1 MTAQTSSRRRWPTA
15 VLVAASAL
23 AIGSIFGVPG
33 IGQAAS
39 EAVPANTALPTISG
53 TAQAGSTLATDNGT
67 WSGSP
72 TGFVYAWSRCT
83 AGGGTC
89 LPIAGATAQ
98 AYQVQ
103 AADVGLT
110 LRASVTATNADGT
123 TSATSAATA
132 IVLAAPA
139 VGPVNTAPPTISGTV
154 QVGST
159 LTAATGTWSGSPT
172 GYAYAW
178 SRCDQSGNNCA
189 AISGATSSTYVLQQ
203 VDAGTTLRVAVTATN
218 ASGSNSVTSAQ
229 TAVVPAVPVPPATGC
244 PTGTGVVAIGD
255 VSSPARLLIDSQTV
269 TPGVVTP
276 SANTLDM
283 HFRVTACGGRPVQ
296 GALVYATAIP
306 YNQYSIA
313 PEATT
318 GADGSANLT
327 MTQRTGFPA
336 ARHQQLLVVFARAR
350 KPGEPITGGISSRR
364 LVSFPVSLHG

>member
-1 MTAQTSSRRRWPTA
+1 MTAQTSVRRRWTTA
-15 VLVAASAL
+15 VLIAGSAL
-23 AIGSIFGVPG
+23 VIGSVFGVPG
-33 IGQAAS
+33 VGQAAS
-39 EAVPANTALPTISG
+39 QAVPANTALPAISG
-53 TAQAGSTLATDNGT
+53 TPQAGSTLTTDNGT
-67 WSGSP
+67 WSGLP
-72 TGFVYAWSRCT
+72 TGFAYAWSRCDI
-83 AGGGTC
+83 GGSTC
-89 LPIAGATAQ
+89 LPISSATAQ

-103 AADVGLT
+103 PADVGVT
-110 LRASVTATNADGT
+110 LRVTVTATNADGSA
-123 TSATSAATA
+123 SATSAATA
-132 IVLAAPA
+132 IVLGAPA
-139 VGPVNTAPPTISGTV
+139 TGPVNTALPTISGTV

-172 GYAYAW
+172 GYTYAW

-189 AISGATSSTYVLQQ
+189 VISGATSSTYVLQQ

-218 ASGSNSVTSAQ
+218 TSGSNSATSAQ

-244 PTGTGVVAIGD
+244 PSGNGAVAIGD

-269 TPGVVTP
+269 TPGIVTP
-276 SANTLDM
+276 SAKTLEM

-318 GADGSANLT
+318 GADGSAILT

-336 ARHQQLLVVFARAR
+336 ARHQRLLVVFARAR
-350 KPGEPITGGISSRR
+350 KSGEPITGGISSRR
-364 LVSFPVSLHG
+364 LVSFPVSLDG